1 CTHGVFSDPAIERLQ
16 ASSLKE
22 VIITDSISLPES
34 KKIDK
39 IKVVSVDVILAEA
52 VRRIVNNESVSELFE
67 K

>member
-1 CTHGVFSDPAIERLQ
+1 
-16 ASSLKE
+16 
-22 VIITDSISLPES
+22 S

-39 IKVVSVDVILAEA
+39 IKVVSVDEILAEA